1 MVKIQHRVIFC
12 ILLLAVGLPLANADT
27 PKEEVVAAATA
38 LGGQPN
44 YSWENDTVSIS
55 GGGRFTVVNQG
66 KTEKGACTWVDLIR
80 GNVANE
86 AFLEGNKCIVQ
97 SFDMGWV
104 SLDELAKE
112 PAEINGAPNPNQYLI
127 RNLTNYKLPD
137 AIASDLVT
145 KADSLKKEGDALGGS
160 LMQGNLTEDGAKAL
174 LLTGRSGSTTGLVI
188 SAAKGYLKFWLN
200 NGLLMKFEFHVTG
213 TISFN
218 GSSRDIDRTTTV
230 VIRDVSNTKINI
242 PGDIK
247 AKL

>member
-1 MVKIQHRVIFC
+1 MAKTKQRIFFSTLLMVAGS
-12 ILLLAVGLPLANADT
+12 LLASAAT
-27 PKEEVVAAATA
+27 PKDEVTEAASA
-38 LGGQPN
+38 LGSQPN

-66 KTEKGACTWVDLIR
+66 KTEKGGCVWVDLIR

-104 SLDELAKE
+104 SLNELAKE
-112 PAEINGAPNPNQYLI
+112 PAEINGAPNPNQYLV

-137 AIASDLVT
+137 AIASDLAT
-145 KADSLKKEGDALGGS
+145 KADSLKKQGDALGGS
-160 LMQGNLTEDGAKAL
+160 VMEGNLTEDGAKAL
-174 LLTGRSGSTTGLVI
+174 LLTGRSGSTDGLVI
-188 SAAKGYLKFWLN
+188 SAAKGYLKFWVS

-230 VIRDVSNTKINI
+230 IIRDVSNTKINI

>member
-1 MVKIQHRVIFC
+1 MVKMKQRVIFGT
-12 ILLLAVGLPLANADT
+12 LLLAAGSLLAAS
-27 PKEEVVAAATA
+27 PKDEVAAAAST
-38 LGGQPN
+38 LGSQPN

-55 GGGRFTVVNQG
+55 GGGRFTVTNQG
-66 KTEKGACTWVDLIR
+66 KTEKGGCTWVDLIR

-86 AFLEGNKCIVQ
+86 AFLAGNKCIVQ

-104 SLDELAKE
+104 SLDDLAKE
-112 PAEINGAPNPNQYLI
+112 PAEINGAPNPNQYLV

-137 AIASDLVT
+137 NVAADLAS
-145 KADSLKKEGDALGGS
+145 KAAALKEQGDGLGGS
-160 LMQGNLTEDGAKAL
+160 LVEGNLTEDGAKAM
-174 LLTGRSGSTTGLVI
+174 LLTGRSGSTDGLVV
-188 SAAKGYLKFWLN
+188 SAAKGSLKFWLS

-230 VIRDVSNTKINI
+230 VIRDVSSTRVNI
-242 PGDIK
+242 PSDIK